1 MVGRPMTNTILTLL
15 SAELIERYTAAGHWR
30 DDTIYSLVRDHARRA
45 PEKFALRDR
54 FRRLGY
60 GALVAAV
67 DALAADLAAR
77 GVRPGERVAVWLPSR
92 IESVIALLACSRNG
106 YVCCLSLHR
115 DHTSADI
122 IELLRR
128 TRATAFIGQA
138 GYGADADRRDIFA
151 ELGEIETLKPVYRLE
166 PPDNET
172 PSWPGIAV
180 QRTASLRSPMSR
192 PSTSLRAPEDVDA
205 RPKAGHDEGN
215 LKRDPN
221 QIVYLA
227 FTSGT
232 TGKPKGVMHS
242 DNTLLANARAIAA
255 DWRIDAGSVVYS
267 LSPLSHN
274 LGFGAMVMAL
284 AAGGELVI
292 HDLQKGASLI
302 DRVIETGTSFLVGVP
317 THAIDLLRELRQR
330 DLKGIGR
337 LTGFRISGAAAPSE
351 VVAQLIRHGV
361 VPQSGYGMTETCSHQ
376 YTLPTDDPKLIID
389 SCGRACP
396 GYELKIWRSDDPDME
411 AAVGEIGQIG
421 GRGASLMLGY
431 FDDQAATE
439 AAFNAQG
446 WFMTGDLGWM
456 DENGY
461 LRITGRKKDVII
473 RGGHNIYPARIED
486 LAMRHPAVERVAAVP
501 VADERLGEKVCLAVM
516 WRAGARLEAAEMLA
530 HLDAV
535 GLSKYDMP
543 EYFLDIDQ
551 IPLTPSGK
559 IRKRDIV
566 DWIAQGRVAP
576 TPVHGPARNAAT
588 KVAGEAPGR

>member
-15 SAELIERYTAAGHWR
+15 SAELIERHYAAGHWR
-30 DDTIYSLVRDHARRA
+30 DDTIYSLVRDHARLA

-54 FRRLGY
+54 SRRLGY
-60 GALVAAV
+60 GELAAAV

-77 GVRPGERVAVWLPSR
+77 GVKPGERVAVWLPSR
-92 IESVIALLACSRNG
+92 MESVIALLACSRNG
-106 YVCCLSLHR
+106 YVCCPSLHR
-115 DHTSADI
+115 DHTSAEILD
-122 IELLRR
+122 LLRR

-151 ELGEIETLKPVYRLE
+151 ELGGIGTLKHVYRLE
-166 PPDNET
+166 PPQSDD
-172 PSWPGIAV
+172 PSWPG
-180 QRTASLRSPMSR
+180 SSR
-192 PSTSLRAPEDVDA
+192 PSTSLDGSQGVDA
-205 RPKAGHDEGN
+205 RDKRGHDGGA
-215 LKRDPN
+215 KSDPN

-232 TGKPKGVMHS
+232 TGNPKGVMHS

-255 DWRIDAGSVVYS
+255 DWRIDAESVVYS

-317 THAIDLLRELRQR
+317 THAIDLLRELRAR

-376 YTLPTDDPKLIID
+376 YTLPTDDPKLIIET
-389 SCGRACP
+389 CGRACP
-396 GYELKIWRSDDPDME
+396 GYELKIWRSDAADVE
-411 AAVGEIGQIG
+411 AAPREIGQIG

-486 LAMRHPAVERVAAVP
+486 LAMRHPLVERVAAVP

-516 WRAGARLEAAEMLA
+516 WRAGARVEAAEMLA

-543 EYFLDIDQ
+543 EYFLDVDQ

-576 TPVHGPARNAAT
+576 TPVRGPAGKTARET
-588 KVAGEAPGR
+588 P

>member
-1 MVGRPMTNTILTLL
+1 MVAKAMTNTILTLL
-15 SAELIERYTAAGHWR
+15 SAELIERYYGSGHWR

-54 FRRLGY
+54 SRRLGY
-60 GALVAAV
+60 GELHAAV

-77 GVRPGERVAVWLPSR
+77 GVKPGERVAVWLPSR
-92 IESVIALLACSRNG
+92 MESVIALLACSRNG
-106 YVCCLSLHR
+106 YVCCPSLHR
-115 DHTSADI
+115 DHTAAEI

-128 TRATAFIGQA
+128 TRAAAFIGQA

-151 ELGEIETLKPVYRLE
+151 ELSGIETLKHVYRLE
-166 PPDNET
+166 PPEIST
-172 PSWPGIAV
+172 PSWPG
-180 QRTASLRSPMSR
+180 SSR
-192 PSTSLRAPEDVDA
+192 PSTSLGVSQDVDA
-205 RPKAGHDEGN
+205 RDKLRHDEE
-215 LKRDPN
+215 KVKTDPN

-232 TGKPKGVMHS
+232 TGNPKGVMHS

-255 DWRIDAGSVVYS
+255 DWRIDAESVVYS

-317 THAIDLLRELRQR
+317 THAIDLLGELRQR
-330 DLKGIGR
+330 GLKGIGR

-376 YTLPTDDPKLIID
+376 YTLPTDDPELIIE

-396 GYELKIWRSDDPDME
+396 GYELKIWRSDDPDVE
-411 AAVGEIGQIG
+411 AAARENGQIG

-439 AAFNAQG
+439 AAFNAPG

-516 WRAGARLEAAEMLA
+516 WRAGARLEAADMLA

-543 EYFLDIDQ
+543 EYFLDVDQ

-576 TPVHGPARNAAT
+576 TPVRGPAGKMAT
-588 KVAGEAPGR
+588 KVAREAP